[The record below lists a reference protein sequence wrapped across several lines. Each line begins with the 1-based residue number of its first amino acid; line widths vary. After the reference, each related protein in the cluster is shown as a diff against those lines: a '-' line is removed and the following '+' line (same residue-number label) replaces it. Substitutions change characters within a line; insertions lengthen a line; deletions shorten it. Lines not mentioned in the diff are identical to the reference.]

1 MYELASLFVLVFALH
16 EDLWEYGSDWCIG
29 LHKDEE
35 MWTYEG
41 WQFCNEGYFVGFWG
55 KQKKGQIF
63 QCWVMFVKDNKIDIV

>member
-1 MYELASLFVLVFALH
+1 MYELASLFALVFALH

-41 WQFCNEGYFVGFWG
+41 W
-55 KQKKGQIF
+55 
-63 QCWVMFVKDNKIDIV
+63 